1 MHTVVERARASAELS
16 EIAFPICSQTLLAH
30 SLSSNEMDID
40 YAEKFRKLQ
49 SFTETNNDKN
59 TRDD

>member
-1 MHTVVERARASAELS
+1 MHTVVERAHASET
-16 EIAFPICSQTLLAH
+16 AFQICFQTLLAH
-30 SLSSNEMDID
+30 SLTSNEMDID

>member
-1 MHTVVERARASAELS
+1 MHTVVERAHTS
-16 EIAFPICSQTLLAH
+16 EIIFQICFQTLLAH
-30 SLSSNEMDID
+30 SLTSNEIDID

-59 TRDD
+59 RRDD